1 MLNLLVGVQDC
12 NPFSFSLLD
21 FLSYK
26 FSCETQ
32 FQWSFPLALL
42 SFFSACLDLLDRA
55 QRSIPIAVLSCLLI
69 KYSNSELTESN
80 YFFELGYRAVIK
92 LGTERLATADQCSPV
107 ALQLGARLIKPRSA
121 VLCSLQRCI
130 TSPPFSARTKC
141 GPGIPLV
148 LECTLRLRL
157 APGRHF
163 TALTLLQA
171 RVPLPPAPL

>member
-1 MLNLLVGVQDC
+1 MLNLSVGVQDC
-12 NPFSFSLLD
+12 NPLSFSLLD

-92 LGTERLATADQCSPV
+92 LGTERLLRTG
-107 ALQLGARLIKPRSA
+107 ALLLLSSWARDRLIKPRSA

-141 GPGIPLV
+141 GPGIPLI
-148 LECTLRLRL
+148 LECTLRL
-157 APGRHF
+157 
-163 TALTLLQA
+163 
-171 RVPLPPAPL
+171 

>member
-1 MLNLLVGVQDC
+1 MLNLSVGVQDC
-12 NPFSFSLLD
+12 NPLSFSLLD

-69 KYSNSELTESN
+69 KYSNFELTESN

-92 LGTERLATADQCSPV
+92 LGTERLLRTG
-107 ALQLGARLIKPRSA
+107 ALLLLSSWARDRLIKPRSA
-121 VLCSLQRCI
+121 VLCPLQRCI
-130 TSPPFSARTKC
+130 TPPPFSARTKC
-141 GPGIPLV
+141 GPGIPLI
-148 LECTLRLRL
+148 LEAFPLRL
-157 APGRHF
+157 
-163 TALTLLQA
+163 
-171 RVPLPPAPL
+171 

>member
-1 MLNLLVGVQDC
+1 MLNLSVGVQDC

-69 KYSNSELTESN
+69 KYSNFELTESN

-92 LGTERLATADQCSPV
+92 LGTERLLRTS
-107 ALQLGARLIKPRSA
+107 ALLLLSSWARD
-121 VLCSLQRCI
+121 
-130 TSPPFSARTKC
+130 
-141 GPGIPLV
+141 
-148 LECTLRLRL
+148 
-157 APGRHF
+157 
-163 TALTLLQA
+163 
-171 RVPLPPAPL
+171 